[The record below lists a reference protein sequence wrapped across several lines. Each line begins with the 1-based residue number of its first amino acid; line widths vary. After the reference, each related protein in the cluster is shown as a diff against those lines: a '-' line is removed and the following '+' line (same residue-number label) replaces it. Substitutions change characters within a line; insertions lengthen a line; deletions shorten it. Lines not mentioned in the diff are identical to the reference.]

1 MSSQGAVH
9 ASPVLGNTGSGQRGS
24 GHLAVPSAAW
34 WPDSE
39 PVFKPYARGGT
50 RLRVNQRRR
59 GALRTS
65 ASTYATPGKIRRGKA
80 RVSSWTRYVVFPF
93 MWCCARKSRVFQEV
107 LVSEHN
113 ITKLHIYRI
122 WR

>member
-9 ASPVLGNTGSGQRGS
+9 VSPILGNTGSGQRGS
-24 GHLAVPSAAW
+24 GHLAVPLAAW

-59 GALRTS
+59 GVLRTS
-65 ASTYATPGKIRRGKA
+65 ASTTLTPGKIRRGKA
-80 RVSSWTRYVVFPF
+80 RVSSWTREIRP
-93 MWCCARKSRVFQEV
+93 SRIIGGPPETWPWWNWEPALQSKE
-107 LVSEHN
+107 
-113 ITKLHIYRI
+113 RG
-122 WR
+122 R